1 MFLISPNH
9 CAKHILPP
17 EFILALAQLYLEVA
31 HFCVNNGL
39 LIRLWLC
46 LTSTLHAMTNCVRRW
61 LISYF
66 VVEVS
71 GTSGCETVIN
81 TSKNAT
87 TLKSINNLQ
96 KMNQRWP
103 GGDIRH
109 LTYSSESTLNWSY
122 YVFLSFFCN
131 IYTVT
136 ARDADVNH
144 APVIPVIHNLRL
156 QSALNT
162 QFLTVFT
169 PQL

>member
-1 MFLISPNH
+1 
-9 CAKHILPP
+9 
-17 EFILALAQLYLEVA
+17 
-31 HFCVNNGL
+31 
-39 LIRLWLC
+39 
-46 LTSTLHAMTNCVRRW
+46 
-61 LISYF
+61 
-66 VVEVS
+66 
-71 GTSGCETVIN
+71 
-81 TSKNAT
+81 
-87 TLKSINNLQ
+87 
-96 KMNQRWP
+96 MNQRWP

-122 YVFLSFFCN
+122 CVFLSFFCN

-169 PQL
+169 L